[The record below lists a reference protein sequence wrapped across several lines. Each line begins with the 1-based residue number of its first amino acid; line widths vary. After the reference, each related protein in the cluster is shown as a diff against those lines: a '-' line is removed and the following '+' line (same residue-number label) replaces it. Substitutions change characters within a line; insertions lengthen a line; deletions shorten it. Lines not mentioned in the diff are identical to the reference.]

1 MWLTGVYYAFLAF
14 MPPVF
19 VYFLIRAS
27 VNSQRHLK
35 GLIYLLIAL
44 NGFLA
49 VNGIVQYHTGI
60 GLGNVGMV
68 LDRIYG
74 TGIFNDPNDLG
85 MTFVMTVPFVLLVIG
100 LRSTGLIFRILG
112 LVFSV

>member
-1 MWLTGVYYAFLAF
+1 M
-14 MPPVF
+14 
-19 VYFLIRAS
+19 
-27 VNSQRHLK
+27 
-35 GLIYLLIAL
+35 
-44 NGFLA
+44 
-49 VNGIVQYHTGI
+49 NGIVQYHTGI

-100 LRSTGLIFRILG
+100 LRSTGLILRILG